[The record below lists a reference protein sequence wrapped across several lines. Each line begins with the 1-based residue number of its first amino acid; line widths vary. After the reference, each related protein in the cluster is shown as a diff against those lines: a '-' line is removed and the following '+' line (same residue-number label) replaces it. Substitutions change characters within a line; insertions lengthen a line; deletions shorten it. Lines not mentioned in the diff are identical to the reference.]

1 MPLTNPKGKTI
12 TSPKT
17 KKGGGGVKMIPI
29 CKVDWYLYWWTV
41 RVRRTS
47 TW

>member
-17 KKGGGGVKMIPI
+17 KKGGGGVKMIQI
-29 CKVDWYLYWWTV
+29 CKVHWDHYLV
-41 RVRRTS
+41 DRAS
-47 TW
+47 P